1 MVLRLTPEVR
11 DAAVNAVIVLADAGT
26 GPATIKI
33 YTGSQPA
40 SATDDPIGTILAT
53 FTLDDPAYD
62 LSSDGSA
69 GLATGGGIS
78 TVAVATGVAG
88 WGRLADSDGNT
99 IYDGTCST
107 TGTPEFLLNAL
118 SLTAGQVVVLSS
130 GTISVPS
137 GE

>member
-11 DAAVNAVIVLADAGT
+11 NAAVNAVTALADAGT
-26 GPATIKI
+26 GAATVKI

-40 SATDDPIGTILAT
+40 SATDDPTGTLLAN

-62 LSSDGSA
+62 PSSDGTA
-69 GLATGGGIS
+69 GLATGGGLS
-78 TVAVATGVAG
+78 TVAIATGIAG
-88 WGRLADSDGNT
+88 WGRLTDSDDNT

-118 SLTAGQVVVLSS
+118 SLTAGQVVVLGS
-130 GTISVPS
+130 GSISVPS